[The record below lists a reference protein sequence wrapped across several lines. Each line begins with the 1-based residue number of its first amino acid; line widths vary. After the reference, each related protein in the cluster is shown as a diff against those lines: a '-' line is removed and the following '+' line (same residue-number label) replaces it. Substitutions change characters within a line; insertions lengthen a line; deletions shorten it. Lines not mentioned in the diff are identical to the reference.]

1 MKNIK
6 QIFLLVVAVSFAFLL
21 NAQNDCKVL
30 VPELNGTYLGKCKKG
45 LAHGFGKA
53 VGKDTYEGTFKKGLP
68 NGQGL
73 YTWASGATYDGEWV
87 YGQRDGLGVYTFNY
101 HGRDSIQKGKWDGDI
116 FIGKV
121 YTKPLVMYKEFVTRY
136 SFRREGDGDRI
147 LIDLRLN
154 GQQNKDILDFS
165 LISSS
170 GSQFEMGRSY
180 GLEMVDFP
188 VTIKV
193 KYVSWNA
200 SHSSRH
206 DASFEFEIYEPGN
219 WQVDITN

>member
-1 MKNIK
+1 MKNMK
-6 QIFLLVVAVSFAFLL
+6 QLFLLVVSLVFALLL

-30 VPELNGTYLGKCKKG
+30 VPELSGTYVGKCKKG
-45 LAHGFGKA
+45 LAHGYGEA
-53 VGKDTYEGTFKKGLP
+53 NGTDSYKGNFKKGLP
-68 NGQGL
+68 NGQGV
-73 YTWASGATYDGEWV
+73 YIWASGSTYDGDWV
-87 YGQRDGLGVYTFNY
+87 YGLRDGFGVYTFKY
-101 HGRDSIQKGKWDGDI
+101 QGRDSIQSGKWDGDI
-116 FIGKV
+116 YIGKI
-121 YTKPLVMYKEFVTRY
+121 YPKPLVMYKEFVTRY
-136 SFRREGDGDRI
+136 SFRRGGDGSRI
-147 LIDLRLN
+147 LIDLKLN

-188 VTIKV
+188 VVIKV

-200 SHSSRH
+200 AHSSRH

-219 WQVDITN
+219 WQVYITN